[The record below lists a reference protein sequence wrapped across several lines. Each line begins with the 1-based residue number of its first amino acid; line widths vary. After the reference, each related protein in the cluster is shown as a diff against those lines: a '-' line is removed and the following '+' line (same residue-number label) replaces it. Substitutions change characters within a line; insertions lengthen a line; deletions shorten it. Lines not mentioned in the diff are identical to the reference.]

1 MPPAPAI
8 GCPGGAKD
16 AEDGGRGPLGPEAA
30 RPPPGAEDHETG
42 SGEMPGNRILHGEQS
57 RREDDARAMPLRIRS
72 VNIRGR
78 G

>member
-1 MPPAPAI
+1 
-8 GCPGGAKD
+8 
-16 AEDGGRGPLGPEAA
+16 
-30 RPPPGAEDHETG
+30 
-42 SGEMPGNRILHGEQS
+42 MPGNRVLYGEQS